1 MTFSRPL
8 LARLTRYITLLF
20 YRTLSDRQIAGY
32 LAELFESDM
41 DHTDAEAL
49 RFYVKRRIVT
59 IYGTLYRALDHE
71 HVIKLTA
78 RIPDLEAI
86 VDRIHVVEDVNREE
100 LNARVVLLLNDTY
113 TPNHLLPA

>member
-1 MTFSRPL
+1 MTSARPL
-8 LARLTRYITLLF
+8 FARLARYFTLLF
-20 YRTLSDRQIAGY
+20 HRSLTDRQIAGF

-41 DHTDAEAL
+41 EHTQAEAL

-59 IYGTLYRALDHE
+59 IYGTLYRAMDHE

-78 RIPDLEAI
+78 RIPGLEAI
-86 VDRIHVVEDVNREE
+86 VDRINVVEDVHREE

-113 TPNHLLPA
+113 APSHLLPA